1 MFRRL
6 ALDTVFVGFSL
17 PTRTSSLSGSDGSI
31 THYHESLSERRR
43 KKIVQQIVIVLA
55 IAIAIVVVV
64 VVTYFISIIIIQFDF
79 LFSILSFFV

>member
-43 KKIVQQIVIVLA
+43 KKIVQQIVIVIV
-55 IAIAIVVVV
+55 IAMIVVVV
-64 VVTYFISIIIIQFDF
+64 VVKKFISIIIIQFDI
-79 LFSILSFFV
+79 LFSILAVFV